1 MTKTALFFPPAAIYP
16 FLVLPPPAWSMGNS
30 FLSAGER
37 ERVVCMVVPV
47 PDQGSAGIL
56 LQGEGRRY
64 DRNRKLVEFCYLV
77 IVI

>member
-1 MTKTALFFPPAAIYP
+1 
-16 FLVLPPPAWSMGNS
+16 MGNS